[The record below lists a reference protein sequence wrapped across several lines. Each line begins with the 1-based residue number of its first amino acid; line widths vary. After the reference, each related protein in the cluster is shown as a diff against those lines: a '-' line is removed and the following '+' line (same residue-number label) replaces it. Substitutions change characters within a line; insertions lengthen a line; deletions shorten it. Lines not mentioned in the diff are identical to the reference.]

1 MIKKYNYSDV
11 TFIIPSRENLHFLK
25 FAYDS
30 IRRNIGNEP
39 FILCADDFSTID
51 GSKFWMEE
59 IRQKD
64 ERFDF
69 IVNSGPERLG
79 HVILFNSLVERVKT
93 KLFVLAHADMVWL
106 KGSLDGILELMEPKR
121 VISATRCEPSIHPP
135 EPCKISLDWLPNDPK
150 DLDEERL
157 QNYVDEKYRALT
169 VNFTKGIFAP
179 YLMETEEYLSIGGCD
194 SLFRPTSR
202 EDDDLWNRLLFN
214 GCEFIQSWK
223 SFVYHR
229 SCAGSRWNPTLTSFG
244 QNSTEWDGQQS
255 KSLRNFIRKW
265 KSVPQHDKWH
275 HPITPS
281 HQYNVGFQVKN
292 CDSALLYHLEP
303 WCDHCT
309 AYFEASKNLDN
320 QFIYAYIRDE
330 QPNTKFDLEKKV
342 ISEWGDSEPEIV
354 VEIDRHTFNQND
366 FITIQNLSEII
377 TQSGEIGQFELGNLK
392 ITINA
397 MNHYEND
404 LIVCK
409 NEPIS
414 LED

>member
-1 MIKKYNYSDV
+1 MKYNYSDV

-59 IRQKD
+59 ISQKD

-69 IVNSGPERLG
+69 IVNTGPERLG

-106 KGSLDGILELMEPKR
+106 KGSLDGMLELMQPKR
-121 VISATRCEPSIHPP
+121 VVSATRCEPSIHPS

-157 QNYVDEKYRALT
+157 QSYVDEKYRALT

-244 QNSTEWDGQQS
+244 QNSTEWDAQQS

-281 HQYNVGFQVKN
+281 HQYNITFAINN
-292 CDSALLYHLEP
+292 CNESLLYHLEP
-303 WCDHCT
+303 WSDSL
-309 AYFEASKNLDN
+309 ANDLSYEDNLK
-320 QFIYAYIRDE
+320 YVESE
-330 QPNTKFDLEKKV
+330 QKNTKFDLKKK
-342 ISEWGDSEPEIV
+342 ILNLTAPKKSAEIV
-354 VEIDRHTFNQND
+354 VEINGNEFREPEWRY
-366 FITIQNLSEII
+366 IQNLSDII

-397 MNHYEND
+397 INHYEND

>member
-1 MIKKYNYSDV
+1 MNYTKSDV

-25 FAYDS
+25 FSYDS

-39 FILCADDFSTID
+39 YILCADDFSTID
-51 GSKFWMEE
+51 GSKFWMQE
-59 IRQKD
+59 IKEKD
-64 ERFDF
+64 DRFDF
-69 IVNSGPERLG
+69 ITNPGPERLG

-106 KGSLDGILELMEPKR
+106 KGSLDGMLELMEPKR
-121 VISATRCEPSIHPP
+121 VVSATRCEPSIHPP
-135 EPCKISLDWLPNDPK
+135 ESCKISLDWLPNDPK
-150 DLDEERL
+150 DLDETRL

-244 QNSTEWDGQQS
+244 QNSSEWDVQQS

-281 HQYNVGFQVKN
+281 HQYNIGFIIKN
-292 CDSALLYHLEP
+292 CTPELLYHLEP
-303 WCDHCT
+303 WCSGMSCDLK
-309 AYFEASKNLDN
+309 EEQVQS
-320 QFIYAYIRDE
+320 YIDIE
-330 QPNTKFDLEKKV
+330 QNNTKFHLRSKLTCESVNLLDM
-342 ISEWGDSEPEIV
+342 ITDIQ
-354 VEIDRHTFNQND
+354 VEINGNLFGKTEFE
-366 FITIQNLSEII
+366 FIQQLSEII
-377 TQSGEIGQFELGNLK
+377 TESGEIGEFELGNLK

-409 NEPIS
+409 NEPIQLS
-414 LED
+414 